1 LCCSPS
7 PPGLYTIPRLLS
19 FGLFGREWDA
29 YGIFSSRMSTR
40 HARMQYREHL
50 VTAWIEVS
58 WP

>member
-29 YGIFSSRMSTR
+29 YGIFFQSDVDQ
-40 HARMQYREHL
+40 AREDA
-50 VTAWIEVS
+50 V
-58 WP
+58 P